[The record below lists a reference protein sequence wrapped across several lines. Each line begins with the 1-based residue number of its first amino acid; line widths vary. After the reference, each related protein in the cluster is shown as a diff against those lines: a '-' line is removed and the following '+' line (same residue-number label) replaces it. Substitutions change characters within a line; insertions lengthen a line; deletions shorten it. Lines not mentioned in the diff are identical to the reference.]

1 VSMNGRFTRL
11 EFNEESRRDA
21 ETRAVEV
28 FGTPIRTAAH
38 DLGLAVAAYRTGD
51 FERALR
57 MYTHSLQLERSQ
69 IAAWVGQV
77 QMLVELGEYNE
88 ARLWSDKALELFRN
102 NGDLLAVKATAC
114 LRAGDGRAAHECS
127 DASLASP
134 GSSPVRWRGRGEV
147 ILNKAAGRARDC
159 FEKSLAEPQADWFD
173 RVAIARVY
181 LFHRQPAAAAQYAQ
195 AAVEIEAGH
204 AYCWYVRGRCQES
217 LGWTD
222 RASESYARAVQLAP
236 DLRLAGD
243 ALRALERSS
252 VLARI
257 RNWFGGL
264 LSR

>member
-1 VSMNGRFTRL
+1 
-11 EFNEESRRDA
+11 
-21 ETRAVEV
+21 
-28 FGTPIRTAAH
+28 
-38 DLGLAVAAYRTGD
+38 
-51 FERALR
+51 
-57 MYTHSLQLERSQ
+57 
-69 IAAWVGQV
+69 
-77 QMLVELGEYNE
+77 MLVELGEYNE

-127 DASLASP
+127 DASIASP

-147 ILNKAAGRARDC
+147 ILNKAASRARDC

-195 AAVEIEAGH
+195 SAVELQSGH
-204 AYCWYVRGRCQES
+204 AYCWYVLARCQEA

-222 RASESYARAVQLAP
+222 RALESYGRAVQLSPELQA
-236 DLRLAGD
+236 AGD
-243 ALRALERSS
+243 ALRTLSRSS
-252 VLARI
+252 GFARM
-257 RNWFGGL
+257 RNWLGGL